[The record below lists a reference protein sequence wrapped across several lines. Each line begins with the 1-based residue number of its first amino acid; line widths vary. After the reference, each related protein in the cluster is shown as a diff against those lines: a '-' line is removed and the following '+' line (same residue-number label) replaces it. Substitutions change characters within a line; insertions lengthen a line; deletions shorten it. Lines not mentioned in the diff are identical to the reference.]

1 MRILRNTTA
10 RRLFS
15 LFTGLMFLNLS
26 FFLSGISLLYPDNK
40 QMVENVAKL
49 VLNEEEKDTHGS
61 ESDKDAKGFPLFHEH
76 LRHLHPTQCLM
87 SEKLH
92 PEAED
97 PSLSD
102 GHSENFS
109 PPPEFRHW
117 LA

>member
-1 MRILRNTTA
+1 MA

-15 LFTGLMFLNLS
+15 LFAGVMFLNLS

-49 VLNEEEKDTHGS
+49 VINEEEKDTHGS
-61 ESDKDAKGFPLFHEH
+61 ETDRDAKVFPLFHDHMGH
-76 LRHLHPTQCLM
+76 LYDARCV

-92 PEAED
+92 PEMND
-97 PSLSD
+97 PSLPD
-102 GHSENFS
+102 GHAENFS
-109 PPPEFRHW
+109 PPPEFQHW